1 MSANCRPISKDQL
14 TDPILVQTDGEL
26 DFAAAR
32 AIADREAEAR
42 SSQPMLLA
50 WYEAKTGR
58 YSPPVECCGDEK
70 PAWLIYAESRG
81 GRIVVDIN
89 DEDFIFVYL
98 DADR

>member
-1 MSANCRPISKDQL
+1 
-14 TDPILVQTDGEL
+14 
-26 DFAAAR
+26 
-32 AIADREAEAR
+32 
-42 SSQPMLLA
+42 
-50 WYEAKTGR
+50 
-58 YSPPVECCGDEK
+58 VECCGDEK